1 MDAWLTA
8 AADKLTES
16 FGVSRDRLEIQPYDE
31 QALLTVARVASH
43 QSGARTNAPLLC
55 YMLGFTAAQVGID
68 IQRLAL
74 LFPE

>member
-8 AADKLTES
+8 AADKLHES
-16 FGVSRDRLEIQPYDE
+16 FGVSRDRIEIPQWDE

-55 YMLGFTAAQVGID
+55 YMLGFAAGQVNVD
-68 IQRLAL
+68 IQRLAQ